1 MKRSTLF
8 NQHSLINL
16 FLLVCML
23 LFFSKAIAQQYPFTT
38 PNSITASLNVET
50 TNTEPFNNKIIGYN
64 IEGFDTQLQKD
75 FIKLVNPVSIR
86 FPHGVWANFY
96 EWEDDTYQQDDYDN
110 GSHQTVLNSY
120 VASVK
125 GHIDGIAS
133 LNSDKKAVNGG
144 QGYDMMWTY
153 SINFDD
159 GASSVA
165 RAQND
170 IARGLE
176 VKSIELGN
184 EHFWKNQRA
193 NRTATTAQYLAAASE
208 VSSALKAEFPDIQ
221 LSVPLG
227 WRRSQANYNSEI
239 IGDGNYFD
247 AISIH
252 RYMGADPDI
261 PGESNTAYSEVLTA
275 KLQLEEDVNWTRNTF
290 APGKPVWLTEWG
302 VSAGSGGES
311 VHAAACLGMADVY
324 LYMAE
329 NQDIFERANWFSFNR
344 IANAMVVVSPQR
356 QPVYP
361 LQKRPYLSTY
371 EIIQDV
377 FRDATM
383 MAGTVTASADL
394 TVSRGSVKAVNA
406 RATTKDGETK
416 VIAVNLSDKPV
427 AFELK
432 FDNVVYNGGFSHE
445 AYIFDDLGPVE
456 PIDYFANQLQI
467 IKQGPGSIT
476 LPPLSVSKIS
486 GIYLNSTAQLISGV
500 IEAESFSAST
510 GVSTTTNNS
519 ITYVNDMQS
528 GDWLA
533 YNVNILNTDIYDFE
547 FVYATESTNAEIGV
561 MIDNATVFDS
571 FALPQTA
578 NSTDFQSSIKLSVPL
593 TKGLHVLRINVQ
605 NGGVNLD
612 KVKVNFL
619 LPLQDPIFITPGS
632 EDNILPGNDVEVEA
646 SIALDADD
654 IASVDLFINNVL
666 VRSISSAPFTWGFD
680 GQNDVILE
688 NITEGDYELKLVLTD
703 TGNRTAQTVINITSN
718 DFPTRPYNNIIHTIP
733 GVIQFEDY
741 DTGGE
746 GLAFSDTTP
755 GNLNGDGVYRTGS
768 GEDVD
773 IDLGGTG
780 FIMTGLVGNEYT
792 RYTVDVTE
800 TGTYE
805 MLINY
810 RTLSNTSKPFEA
822 FIRSRNLTSST
833 TLFKAPSG
841 STTTGIRRITDG
853 SGATV
858 FGDYKTETFSLTEGK
873 WVLELKIPQ
882 GGAGPSYDYVTINKV
897 DALSVKDLEKTNQN
911 LKVYPVPSKDGLFN
925 LSVSSKW
932 NVYSLLGIQVKEGN
946 GSLVDISKYP
956 KGIYI
961 LKTEA
966 GIIRKLLYN

>member
-1 MKRSTLF
+1 MIRASKTQKWGFKKILFTLICVNIF
-8 NQHSLINL
+8 IFKIN
-16 FLLVCML
+16 
-23 LFFSKAIAQQYPFTT
+23 AQQYPFNT
-38 PNSITASLNVET
+38 PNTITASLNVET
-50 TNTEPFNNKIIGYN
+50 ANTEPFNNKIIGYN
-64 IEGFDTQLQKD
+64 IEGFSTSLQKD
-75 FIKLVNPVSIR
+75 FIKLVNPVTIR

-96 EWEDDTYQQDDYDN
+96 EWQDDTYQQDDYDN

-120 VASVK
+120 VASIK

-133 LNSDKKAVNGG
+133 LNTDRKAINGG

-176 VKSIELGN
+176 VKAIELGN

-193 NRTATTAQYLAAASE
+193 NRTATTALYLSAASE
-208 VSSALKAEFPDIQ
+208 VSNALKAEFPDIK

-227 WRRSQANYNSEI
+227 WRRSQADYNNEI
-239 IGDGNYFD
+239 IGDGSYFD

-383 MAGTVTASADL
+383 MAGTVTASTDL

-416 VIAVNLSDKPV
+416 VIAVNLTDKPV

-445 AYIFDDLGPVE
+445 AYIFDDLGPLE

-467 IKQGPGSIT
+467 IKQGTGSIT

-500 IEAESFSAST
+500 IEAESFSNSNGINTAT
-510 GVSTTTNNS
+510 ANGVTYITN
-519 ITYVNDMQS
+519 TQS
-528 GDWLA
+528 GDWLE
-533 YNVNILNTDIYDFE
+533 YYVNVLNTDNYDFE
-547 FVYATESTNAEIGV
+547 FIYAAANSGSTIGV
-561 MIDNATVFDS
+561 EIDGSLVFNN
-571 FALPQTA
+571 FALPQTGGI
-578 NSTDFQSSIKLSVPL
+578 TDFQNIKNLNVPL
-593 TKGLHVLRINVQ
+593 TKGLHILKINVQ
-605 NGGVNLD
+605 NGDFNLD
-612 KVKVNFL
+612 KINVSLL
-619 LPLQDPIFITPGS
+619 LPLQPPVFITPGN
-632 EDNILPGNDVEVEA
+632 EDNILPGEDVVVEA
-646 SIALDADD
+646 STTLAPED
-654 IASVDLFINNVL
+654 IASIELFKDNVL
-666 VRSISSAPFTWGFD
+666 VRSISSAPFTWGQA
-680 GQNDVILE
+680 GQNDTALE
-688 NITEGDYELKLVLTD
+688 NILEGEYELKLVLTD
-703 TGNRTAQTVINITSN
+703 TGNRTSQTIVNITSN
-718 DFPTRPYNNIIHTIP
+718 DFPTRPYNNMIHTIP

-755 GNLNGDGVYRTGS
+755 GNLNGAGVYRTDV

-792 RYTVDVTE
+792 RYTVDVTK

-822 FIRSRNLTSST
+822 LIRSRNLTSST
-833 TLFKAPSG
+833 TLFTTPNG
-841 STTTGIRRITDG
+841 STTSGIRRIIDG

-858 FGDYKTETFSLTEGK
+858 YGDYKSETFTLTEGR

-882 GGAGPSYDYVTINKV
+882 GGAGPSYDYVNIIESGS
-897 DALSVKDLEKTNQN
+897 LSVTNFN
-911 LKVYPVPSKDGLFN
+911 TPEDLKVFPVPSKNGVFN
-925 LSVSSKW
+925 LSKSHKW
-932 NVYSLLGIQVKEGN
+932 KVYSLLGVKINEGHGN
-946 GSLVDISKYP
+946 LVDISKFS
-956 KGIYI
+956 KGIYL
-961 LKTEA
+961 LKTDT
-966 GIIRKLLYN
+966 GIIKRLLYN